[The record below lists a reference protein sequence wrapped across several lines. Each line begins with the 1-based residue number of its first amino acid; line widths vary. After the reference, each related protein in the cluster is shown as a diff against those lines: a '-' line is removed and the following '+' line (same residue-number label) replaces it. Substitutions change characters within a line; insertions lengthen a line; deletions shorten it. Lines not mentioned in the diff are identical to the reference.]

1 MKYIKSN
8 LLLSVITI
16 ILLLFFIF
24 SSSLN
29 TKSVVIVFLAILLLS
44 LSTRYFY
51 TGCLVNISLLIYLP
65 FMIIQNQ
72 YLFLN
77 HDHTASL
84 IFILCTIF
92 LMTILDFLILAYHIN
107 SYDMHSNTMPSLL
120 NRPFIKI
127 LCIFFLYLS
136 LLFSVIDSFAL
147 LYVHL
152 CNVFNEGIVGKNEVF
167 SHLDALYFSTT
178 TFFTI
183 GFGDIRPIEYSEVTK
198 KLVIIQAALS
208 HIITTVLWPVAII
221 FVFGKT
227 SRKLFTRQKKD

>member
-1 MKYIKSN
+1 MI
-8 LLLSVITI
+8 VTI
-16 ILLLFFIF
+16 ILMFLQ
-24 SSSLN
+24 SS
-29 TKSVVIVFLAILLLS
+29 TD
-44 LSTRYFY
+44 
-51 TGCLVNISLLIYLP
+51 
-65 FMIIQNQ
+65 
-72 YLFLN
+72 LFL
-77 HDHTASL
+77 
-84 IFILCTIF
+84 
-92 LMTILDFLILAYHIN
+92 
-107 SYDMHSNTMPSLL
+107 
-120 NRPFIKI
+120 KI
-127 LCIFFLYLS
+127 LCIFFFIPITTFFLS
-136 LLFSVIDSFAL
+136 LILFAL

-227 SRKLFTRQKKD
+227 SRKIFGTQKKRLVF